1 MPNQFENQLP
11 GETEPPR
18 PQRWL
23 IIGLLFVLTLGG
35 TYAAR
40 LAADTTTIDPKH
52 NADLERHA
60 IRDALTFKGRLDRG
74 AVHVGGDGLVHL
86 ELIATGAEMPEREAF
101 RRSTDVVVVLDRSGS
116 MAGDPMAKALAAI
129 RELVDQLGSDDRFA
143 LVTYAHGANVTI
155 PLDFASDG
163 ARSNWV
169 ARLGSIGAGG
179 GTNMAEGLDR
189 AHELVSTTR
198 AAGRMA
204 RIVLL
209 SDGHANQGDSSP
221 DGLARRSGRAVNGE
235 YVLSTVGVGAG
246 FDERLMTRLADAG
259 TGNFYYVPDVEVLA
273 GIFADEFESARQTVA
288 SALEI
293 RIDTPGGVEVVDAA
307 GYPIEARSGYV
318 VVRPGSLFAGQQR
331 SFWVTLRVPSSRK
344 GEVALGDVRLA
355 FTPAH
360 GGAREEVRLPQLPTI
375 AAVVDE
381 TRFVASLDKQ
391 AVQTHHAEEMV
402 NRLRQSVSE
411 LVSSGNYA
419 AAEKRLDDVDYDE
432 LKALGVE
439 VEETES
445 FDVVEKL
452 KKDVQRAAAAPAPAQ
467 AAVRSELGK
476 SLYEAGTD
484 GRRKGAKR

>member
-1 MPNQFENQLP
+1 MTDLSENHSP
-11 GETEPPR
+11 AESERAR
-18 PQRWL
+18 PERWL
-23 IIGLLFVLTLGG
+23 ILGLLFVLTLGG

-40 LAADTTTIDPKH
+40 LAADTTAIDTQQH
-52 NADLERHA
+52 TDLERHA
-60 IRDALTFKGRLDRG
+60 IRDGLTFEGRLDRG

-86 ELIATGAEMPEREAF
+86 ELIAKGAELPERAAF
-101 RRSTDVVVVLDRSGS
+101 RRPTDVVVVLDRSGS

-129 RELVDQLGSDDRFA
+129 RELVGQLGSDDRFA
-143 LVTYAHGANVTI
+143 LVTYAHGADVTI
-155 PLDFASDG
+155 PIGFASDG

-189 AHELVSTTR
+189 AHELVASTR
-198 AAGRMA
+198 SAGRIA

-209 SDGHANQGDSSP
+209 SDGHANQGDASP

-235 YVLSTVGVGAG
+235 YVLSTVGVGEG

-273 GIFADEFESARQTVA
+273 GIFADEFESARQTIA

-307 GYPIEARSGYV
+307 GYPIEARPGYV
-318 VVRPGSLFAGQQR
+318 VVRPGSLFSGQER

-344 GEVALGDVRLA
+344 GEVALGDVRLS
-355 FTPAH
+355 FTPVK
-360 GGAREEVRLPQLPTI
+360 GGAREEVRLPRLPAI

-381 TRFVASLDKQ
+381 TRFVASLDKE

-411 LVSSGNYA
+411 LVSSGDYA
-419 AAEKRLDDVDYDE
+419 AAEKRLDDIDYDE
-432 LKALGVE
+432 LKAVGVA

-445 FDVVEKL
+445 FAAVEKL

-467 AAVRSELGK
+467 AAVRNELGK